1 MSKKVSTIVKLLESV
16 TLDAE
21 VYNTYE
27 ASWQNS
33 DQLFFARK
41 IIAEAMMDKLYW
53 LTAGKKGSANYHD
66 MKKRDVASAQQNF
79 RGDEIST
86 NELRGAIA
94 NAKAAGDKHDALM
107 QMFADLQELY
117 RNTMDEDG
125 NDYHPY
131 GAPKMGNVPEQ
142 PSDLPDDIRQE
153 LEALGMITDDS
164 KEAAA

>member
-1 MSKKVSTIVKLLESV
+1 MSNIVKLLEAI

-27 ASWQNS
+27 AAWQQN

-41 IIAEAMMDKLYW
+41 IFAEAMMDKLYW
-53 LTAGKKGSANYHD
+53 LTTAKKGSANYYE

-117 RNTMDEDG
+117 RTTMDENG

-131 GAPKMGNVPEQ
+131 GAPMMGNAPEE
-142 PSDLPDDIRQE
+142 PSDIPEDIAQE
-153 LEALGMITDDS
+153 LAALGMAPTAIED
-164 KEAAA
+164 AA